1 MKINNSVSFLF
12 VNLIRFQNSNFV
24 RKVLT
29 KTTTTTTTM
38 TMMMMMLNVP
48 AIALAAMVIL
58 NISHDVAL
66 WVSGAKMA
74 PGEATLSKN
83 RDEQISNC
91 KDSE

>member
-1 MKINNSVSFLF
+1 
-12 VNLIRFQNSNFV
+12 
-24 RKVLT
+24 
-29 KTTTTTTTM
+29 
-38 TMMMMMLNVP
+38 MMMLNVP

-91 KDSE
+91 KDSEWFFFLFLRNKWKLRNIIA